1 VADSYIIIDE
11 PAVTDK
17 KLDTE
22 QITVGANTVERERFI
37 IAGVG
42 ATDLIKPVAHD
53 AVSAGSPMPIGG
65 YAKAAAPT
73 DVSADGDRVNA
84 WFDLGGRLQVGD
96 GGLTLSVDDGAGNLS
111 IDDGGNSITVDGSV
125 TVTQGTGTNLHTVID
140 SGTVSTITN
149 VVHVDDNGGSLTV
162 DGTVTATIA
171 AGATTIAKA
180 EDVASAD
187 ADVGVPALAV
197 RKATPANT
205 SGTDGDYEFL
215 QMSAGRLWT
224 SATIDAALPAGA
236 NAIGKLATNGGVT
249 IGDVNVISE
258 IPGTGATNLGKAEDA
273 AHSSGDTGVMV
284 LAVRND
290 TPSTALSGTNGDY
303 TPIATDSAGRV
314 YVEQKSTTATLS
326 NVASSASSVTVLA
339 SNTARIA
346 AQVYNDSTQIL
357 YLHWNH

>member
-1 VADSYIIIDE
+1 
-11 PAVTDK
+11 
-17 KLDTE
+17 
-22 QITVGANTVERERFI
+22 
-37 IAGVG
+37 
-42 ATDLIKPVAHD
+42 
-53 AVSAGSPMPIGG
+53 MPIGG

-205 SGTDGDYEFL
+205 S
-215 QMSAGRLWT
+215 R
-224 SATIDAALPAGA
+224 
-236 NAIGKLATNGGVT
+236 
-249 IGDVNVISE
+249 
-258 IPGTGATNLGKAEDA
+258 
-273 AHSSGDTGVMV
+273 H
-284 LAVRND
+284 
-290 TPSTALSGTNGDY
+290 
-303 TPIATDSAGRV
+303 
-314 YVEQKSTTATLS
+314 
-326 NVASSASSVTVLA
+326 
-339 SNTARIA
+339 
-346 AQVYNDSTQIL
+346 
-357 YLHWNH
+357 